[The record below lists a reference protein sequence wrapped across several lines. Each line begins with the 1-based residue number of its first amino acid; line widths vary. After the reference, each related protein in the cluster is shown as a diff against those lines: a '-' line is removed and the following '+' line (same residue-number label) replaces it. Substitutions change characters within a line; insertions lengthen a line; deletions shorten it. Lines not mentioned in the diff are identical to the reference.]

1 MATFLT
7 LPAPRV
13 LWLPGESFFSLCSRQ
28 HVCSGNLSPKI
39 TSESLFGLW
48 HRSIKHDLPCG
59 MRAFEERTGGFWG
72 GADSI
77 LTERTILPL
86 FAPFQSEITMLS
98 AIETLKGNQLG
109 ALKYRLGLVT
119 GGFGAEHPLKGC
131 PECLDEDMS
140 ITGVPYWHLAHQYP
154 GVLLCPV
161 HGSLL
166 RECTHNRHWCGRFSW
181 NLPSREIFRAPLI
194 AELGEGDRALLRT
207 LGQAAVDLAALGFK
221 KWFEPSV
228 VSRTYRQ
235 HVNRAA
241 LFKDHV
247 ATLRRFH
254 PFEGLPSSNQ
264 EAEVFVA
271 QMTRKPRGHCHPL
284 KHLLMITWLFEN
296 VQSFSEHYR
305 RTASSMQL
313 PRLVAANPCASVEE
327 TSISPPSIG
336 TLRPKKLIAHIRS
349 QLIEQLAQGLSKPA
363 ICATFSVTISTVN
376 KLLRAQ
382 PELKAAWEKARF
394 DTQLESCRHVWN
406 TLRSVHSDK
415 GTKALRACS
424 PATYAWLYRN
434 DRHWLKAHVAMQ
446 KGVRVRETA
455 LVDWDERDLRLRE
468 LVEAN
473 LRQAYAAGAQGSRL
487 SRSSLFALVPTLA
500 SCLEKYGRY
509 SRTRA
514 YVSALL
520 DVKPRVQSEIEKG
533 EAHQSMPQ
541 LYLGQ
546 V

>member
-1 MATFLT
+1 
-7 LPAPRV
+7 
-13 LWLPGESFFSLCSRQ
+13 
-28 HVCSGNLSPKI
+28 
-39 TSESLFGLW
+39 
-48 HRSIKHDLPCG
+48 

-72 GADSI
+72 SADSI

-98 AIETLKGNQLG
+98 AIDTLKGNQLG

-131 PECLDEDMS
+131 PECLDEDLS

-161 HGSLL
+161 HGSQL
-166 RECTHNRHWCGRFSW
+166 RECTYNRHWCGRFSW
-181 NLPSREIFRAPLI
+181 NLPSREIFRPPLI
-194 AELGEGDRALLRT
+194 ADLGEGDRTILRT

-221 KWFEPSV
+221 TWFEPSV

-235 HVNRAA
+235 HIDGAA
-241 LFKDHV
+241 SFKDHV

-254 PFEGLPSSNQ
+254 PFEGLPSSNE
-264 EAEVFVA
+264 EAEVFIA
-271 QMTRKPRGHCHPL
+271 QMTRKPRGHYHPV

-313 PRLVAANPCASVEE
+313 PRLVAADLCASVEE

-336 TLRPKKLIAHIRS
+336 ALRPKKLKAHIRS

-363 ICATFSVTISTVN
+363 ICAAFSVTISTVN

-382 PELKAAWEKARF
+382 LELQVAWERARF
-394 DTQLESCRHVWN
+394 ETQLEVCRHAWN
-406 TLRSVHSDK
+406 TLRTVHSDK
-415 GTKALRACS
+415 GTKALRAYS

-434 DRHWLKAHVAMQ
+434 DRRWLQTQVAMQ
-446 KGVRVRETA
+446 KVVRMRNNS
-455 LVDWDERDLRLRE
+455 LYDWDARDLRLRE
-468 LVEAN
+468 LVEASV
-473 LRQAYAAGAQGSRL
+473 RQAYAVGPQNSRL
-487 SRSSLFALVPTLA
+487 SRSRLFALVPTLA
-500 SCLEKYGRY
+500 SCLENYGRY
-509 SRTRA
+509 SCTRA

-520 DVKPRVQSEIEKG
+520 DG
-533 EAHQSMPQ
+533 ER
-541 LYLGQ
+541 GCWRRR
-546 V
+546 